1 MYEILG
7 YDIWDNS
14 LKKSIMIQLMNI
26 YVENEIELL
35 VFEDELKCQYE
46 QDIFLIY
53 RNLQKKKEVKKKIN
67 ERT

>member
-1 MYEILG
+1 
-7 YDIWDNS
+7 
-14 LKKSIMIQLMNI
+14 MNI

-53 RNLQKKKEVKKKIN
+53 RNLQKKRK
-67 ERT
+67 

>member
-53 RNLQKKKEVKKKIN
+53 RNLQKKKEVKKK
-67 ERT
+67 